1 MATKLAV
8 QRLCEK
14 YKKRRLKKDYA
25 FKQALLSAEPKI
37 IKAAL
42 DKQRIPHSDDDFA
55 MMHIAKYLTSKIQ
68 DHPITVVQAALKKY
82 DEYFRKDM

>member
-1 MATKLAV
+1 M
-8 QRLCEK
+8 RW
-14 YKKRRLKKDYA
+14 
-25 FKQALLSAEPKI
+25 S
-37 IKAAL
+37 L

-68 DHPITVVQAALKKY
+68 DHPVATVQAALKKY

>member
-1 MATKLAV
+1 VATKLAV

-42 DKQRIPHSDDDFA
+42 DKQRIPHSDEFA
-55 MMHIAKYLTSKIQ
+55 MMHIARYLTSKIQ
-68 DHPITVVQAALKKY
+68 DHPVATVQAALKKY
-82 DEYFRKDM
+82 DEYFRKDV